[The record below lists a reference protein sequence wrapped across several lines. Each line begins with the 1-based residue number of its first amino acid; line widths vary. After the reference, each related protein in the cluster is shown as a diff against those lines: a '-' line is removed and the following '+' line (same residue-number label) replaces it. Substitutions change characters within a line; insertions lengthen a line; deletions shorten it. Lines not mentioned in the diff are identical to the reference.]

1 MDSRLSAFLER
12 ADAVLARLEPLLPAP
27 RQTIDWNQC
36 LAARWQREGRNGF
49 LLPLDVSLD
58 MRLSD
63 LIGVD
68 KQRET
73 LARNTQQ
80 FIDGLPANHALLW
93 GSRGT
98 GKSSM
103 VRALLAQHA
112 KAGLRLIEIER
123 DHLADLP
130 RVVEQLLKLPQ
141 RFILFCD
148 DLSFEAGEGDYRVLK
163 SVLDGSLEQAPENV
177 LLYATSNRRHLVPE
191 NQSDNDNWKRVDGEL
206 HPSEAVEDKI
216 ALSDRFGLW
225 LSFYPFT
232 QEHFLDVVEQVAS
245 QVFVPL
251 CVGGGLSHI
260 DDMDAVLQAGA
271 EKVSLNTA
279 AVKNPGLISEGA
291 ARYGSQAIVV
301 GMDVLKV
308 PVSATFPSGY
318 QIYINGGRTPVE
330 LDAIAWAKKCQ
341 ELGAGE
347 LCINSIDA
355 DGTLDGY
362 EISLNSTVA
371 GEVRIPIIAS
381 GGAGNPGHIHEVL
394 TKGKASAALLAS
406 IVHYGSY
413 SIKEL
418 KEYASERGVPMRLT
432 W

>member
-1 MDSRLSAFLER
+1 MDSRLNAFLER

-27 RQTIDWNQC
+27 RQAIDWNQC

-49 LLPLDVSLD
+49 LLPLEVSLD

-68 KQRET
+68 KQREQ

-80 FIDGLPANHALLW
+80 FLDGLPANHALLW

-112 KAGLRLIEIER
+112 NAGLRLIEIER

-130 RVVEQLLKLPQ
+130 RVVEQLIKLPQ

-191 NQSDNDNWKRVDGEL
+191 NQRDNDNWKRVDGEL

-225 LSFYPFT
+225 LSFYPFS
-232 QEHFLDVVEQVAS
+232 QEHFLDVVEHWIGELAS
-245 QVFVPL
+245 KA
-251 CVGGGLSHI
+251 GLQWQR
-260 DDMDAVLQAGA
+260 DEQLDVLAVRWATGRGNRNGRCAYQF
-271 EKVSLNTA
+271 
-279 AVKNPGLISEGA
+279 
-291 ARYGSQAIVV
+291 ARYWV
-301 GMDVLKV
+301 GLK
-308 PVSATFPSGY
+308 
-318 QIYINGGRTPVE
+318 
-330 LDAIAWAKKCQ
+330 
-341 ELGAGE
+341 
-347 LCINSIDA
+347 
-355 DGTLDGY
+355 
-362 EISLNSTVA
+362 
-371 GEVRIPIIAS
+371 
-381 GGAGNPGHIHEVL
+381 
-394 TKGKASAALLAS
+394 LL
-406 IVHYGSY
+406 
-413 SIKEL
+413 
-418 KEYASERGVPMRLT
+418 ERQP
-432 W
+432 